1 MKRNKFLAL
10 MMAFVMLV
18 TALTGCGG
26 NNDADTDKNN
36 DASNQQNNTPAQ
48 TENTP
53 NPDTSSGLPAMTTD
67 EITPTVALWG
77 QAEKGE
83 VEAREHQIAAFEKA
97 YPNIHVEFVS
107 IDQADWNATLTARA
121 ADGTLPDVFGVFQV
135 VDAIANNWALDVTE
149 FYENDPDAQEVY
161 PYMINNVRFGGKL
174 FCMPWVL
181 FPAMY
186 FVNETMFEK
195 YNEPMPS
202 YDWTVD
208 DFKEIAE
215 RITHPE
221 DFYFGTSQPLM
232 DEFFMPYYDGTSALG
247 WDGKNYNFSQTWI
260 DARDLRNEWI
270 QNGTVE
276 WMAEEDKLSQL
287 GDPQAWPP
295 GWGRSAMHLDWS
307 WSISAFEDIYTPQ
320 SGCTFRYYPQP
331 MGPTGCEM
339 DTVDFGVISATTQ
352 YPREAWELQ
361 KWMMWGK
368 EACLNRFD
376 GYKEAGVA
384 VISRMPVISNEEVWA
399 AAGSYADEVN
409 PNRDNSDIKALYEH
423 LRSVNILPAPW
434 SSTPGYPEFEQWLN
448 ENDIWG
454 QLNRYE
460 VTPAEMADELTQT
473 ANKFKDDWFARV
485 GLS

>member
-18 TALTGCGG
+18 AALTGCGG
-26 NNDADTDKNN
+26 KNSADANKTNDTP
-36 DASNQQNNTPAQ
+36 NQPDSTPAQ
-48 TENTP
+48 TDDTP
-53 NPDTSSGLPAMTTD
+53 AADTPDGLPAMTTD
-67 EITPTVALWG
+67 EITLTVALWG
-77 QAEKGE
+77 QHEKGE
-83 VEAREHQIAAFEKA
+83 PEAREHQIAAFEKA

-107 IDQADWNATLTARA
+107 IDQADWNASLAARA

-135 VDAIANNWALDVTE
+135 VDAIANEWALDVTE
-149 FYENDPDAQEVY
+149 FYENDPDTREIY
-161 PYMINNVRFGGKL
+161 PYMIDNVRFGGKL

-215 RITHPE
+215 RISHPE
-221 DFYFGTSQPLM
+221 DFYFGTSNPLM
-232 DEFFMPYYDGTSALG
+232 DEFFLPYYDGTSALG
-247 WDGKNYNFSQTWI
+247 WDGENYNFSQTWI
-260 DARDLRNEWI
+260 DARNLRYEWI

-276 WMAEEDKLSQL
+276 WMSEDDKLSQL
-287 GDPQAWPP
+287 GDPAAWPP
-295 GWGRSAMHLDWS
+295 GWGRTAMHFDWS
-307 WSISAFEDIYTPQ
+307 WTISAFEDIYTPQ

-331 MGPTGCEM
+331 MGPTGYEM
-339 DTVDFGVISATTQ
+339 DTVDFGVISATTK

-368 EACLNRFD
+368 EACLNRFE

-384 VISRMPVISNEEVWA
+384 VISRMPVITNEEVWA
-399 AAGSYADEVN
+399 AAASYADEVN
-409 PNRDNSDIKALYEH
+409 PNRDNSDIKALYDH
-423 LRSVNILPAPW
+423 LRSVSIIPAPW
-434 SSTPGYPEFEQWLN
+434 SSTPGYPEFERWLN

-454 QLNRYE
+454 QLDRYE
-460 VTPAEMADELTQT
+460 ITPAEIADEMTQT
-473 ANKFKDDWFARV
+473 ANRFKDEWFARV